1 MLSLITLKKALVET
15 LKPLNIN
22 IIANEIRSGFEN
34 LKPAFFI
41 QIIPISNDTGINM
54 QERVITVNIHY
65 FSKEKTD
72 IDNLKMIDKLNNLF
86 INCIK
91 VGDRSLTLYEKREE
105 LEDNVL
111 QYKFDL
117 RFTESIKLKNDD
129 NEFVS
134 PNDPNDLEIKLY

>member
-1 MLSLITLKKALVET
+1 MLSLVTLKKALVET

-22 IIANEIRSGFEN
+22 IIANEIRSGFEH

-41 QIIPISNDTGINM
+41 QLIPVSNNTGINI

-65 FSKEKTD
+65 FSEEKTD
-72 IDNLKMIDKLNNLF
+72 LDNLKVIDKLNNLF

-91 VGDRSLTLYEKREE
+91 VDDRILTIYDKREE
-105 LEDNVL
+105 LESNVL

-117 RFTESIKLKNDD
+117 RFTESIKSEEDGEYVSSNNTND
-129 NEFVS
+129 F
-134 PNDPNDLEIKLY
+134 EIKLY

>member
-1 MLSLITLKKALVET
+1 MLSLVSLKKAIVEK
-15 LKPLNIN
+15 LRVLNIK
-22 IIANEIRSGFEN
+22 IIANEVKSGFE
-34 LKPAFFI
+34 KPAFFI
-41 QIIPISNDTGINM
+41 SLMPISNDTGIDM

-91 VGDRSLTLYEKREE
+91 VDDRTLTIYDKREE

-117 RFTESIKLKNDD
+117 RFTESIKSKNDD

-134 PNDPNDLEIKLY
+134 SNDPNDLEIKLY

>member
-1 MLSLITLKKALVET
+1 MLSLITLKKAIVDT

-22 IIANEIRSGFEN
+22 IIANEIKSGFEY
-34 LKPAFFI
+34 LKPAFFV
-41 QIIPISNDTGINM
+41 QIMPISNTTGIDM
-54 QERVITVNIHY
+54 QERIITINIYY

-86 INCIK
+86 INQIK
-91 VGDRSLTLYEKREE
+91 VGDRTLTLYEKREE

-117 RFTESIKLKNDD
+117 RFTESIKTSNDD
-129 NEFVS
+129 DFVPSSDDDFEF
-134 PNDPNDLEIKLY
+134 KLY

>member
-1 MLSLITLKKALVET
+1 MLSLVTLKKALVET

-22 IIANEIRSGFEN
+22 IIANEIRSGFE
-34 LKPAFFI
+34 KPAFFI
-41 QIIPISNDTGINM
+41 SLIPISNDTGINM

-72 IDNLKMIDKLNNLF
+72 IDNLKMIDKLNDLF
-86 INCIK
+86 INQIK
-91 VGDRSLTLYEKREE
+91 VGDRTLTIYEKREE

-117 RFTESIKLKNDD
+117 RFTEAIKISNDD
-129 NEFVS
+129 DFELVSDLSDFEF
-134 PNDPNDLEIKLY
+134 KL

>member
-41 QIIPISNDTGINM
+41 QIIPISNDTGIIM

-91 VGDRSLTLYEKREE
+91 VDDRTLTIYDKREE

-117 RFTESIKLKNDD
+117 RFTESIKSKNDD

>member
-1 MLSLITLKKALVET
+1 MLSLVTLKKALVET

-22 IIANEIRSGFEN
+22 IIANEIKSGFEN

-86 INCIK
+86 INQIK
-91 VGDRSLTLYEKREE
+91 VGDRTLTIYEKREE

-117 RFTESIKLKNDD
+117 RFTEFIKSEEDD
-129 NEFVS
+129 EHVS
-134 PNDPNDLEIKLY
+134 SNNPNDFEIKLY